1 MRLDQ
6 ALVERGLAPTRSR
19 AQAMIRE
26 GHVSCGGEI
35 IRKASIKVP
44 SDADLAVSNDA
55 HDFVSRAALK
65 LAHAL
70 EAFDVDP
77 KGCACLDLGA
87 STGGFTDVLI
97 RQGAVKVFSVDV
109 GHEQLASIL
118 RNEPRVVSHEGTH
131 AKDIT
136 RALIPE
142 PLDLIVCDVSFI
154 SVTKALPPALELAND
169 DARLITLLKPQFELG
184 REAIGKNGRVLP
196 SLEEQR
202 EFLEVHVESAIA
214 KLGWS
219 PRPIIDSPILGGEGT
234 KEFLLC
240 ADKTPT

>member
-26 GHVSCGGEI
+26 GHVSCGGAI
-35 IRKASIKVP
+35 IRKASINVP
-44 SDADLAVSNDA
+44 SDADLTISTDA

-70 EAFDVDP
+70 EAFAVDP
-77 KGCACLDLGA
+77 SGCTCLDLGS
-87 STGGFTDVLI
+87 STGGFTDVLL
-97 RQGAVKVFSVDV
+97 RRGASKVFAIDV
-109 GHEQLASIL
+109 GRDQLASTL
-118 RNEPRVVSHEGTH
+118 RHDSRVVSHEGTH
-131 AKDIT
+131 AKDLT
-136 RALIPE
+136 QALIPD
-142 PLDLIVCDVSFI
+142 PLDIIVCDVSFI
-154 SVTKALPPALELAND
+154 SVTKALPPALTLAKDN
-169 DARLITLLKPQFELG
+169 ACLITLLKPQFELG

-202 EFLEVHVESAIA
+202 KFLEVHVVNAIA
-214 KLGWS
+214 KLGWL

-240 ADKTPT
+240 ADKKAT